1 MGEAPPDRTGR
12 ARWDWDVK
20 SCENLFNALHLTI
33 KADGIRFVRRVGE
46 LGEHPR
52 PLVVG
57 FHDERDKERVL
68 RADTR
73 KTRFRDV
80 DIAPDLTKTQRE
92 EDDAVRVEMVNRNK
106 RMSSEDRSKNLA
118 WAVVGP
124 RGAKRLVKRRIDC
137 EEEMAAGRRS
147 RARQRPRPAAATSNE
162 HHSIVELEG
171 REQEDPGGQTPL
183 EAVGRNRLGSK
194 RGRGG
199 STEVD
204 EPPQARAKH

>member
-1 MGEAPPDRTGR
+1 
-12 ARWDWDVK
+12 
-20 SCENLFNALHLTI
+20 
-33 KADGIRFVRRVGE
+33 
-46 LGEHPR
+46 
-52 PLVVG
+52 
-57 FHDERDKERVL
+57 
-68 RADTR
+68 
-73 KTRFRDV
+73 
-80 DIAPDLTKTQRE
+80 
-92 EDDAVRVEMVNRNK
+92 MVNRNK

-147 RARQRPRPAAATSNE
+147 QARQRPRPDPLQPAEVTSNE
-162 HHSIVELEG
+162 HHSILELEG